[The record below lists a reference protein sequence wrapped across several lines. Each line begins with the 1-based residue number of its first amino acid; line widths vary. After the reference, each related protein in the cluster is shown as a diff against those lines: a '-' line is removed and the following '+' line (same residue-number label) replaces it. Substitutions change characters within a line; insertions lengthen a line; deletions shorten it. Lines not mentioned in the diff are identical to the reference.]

1 MRVRTIVLIIVA
13 LLIAMFLF
21 MNWQV
26 FAAPASFYF
35 LVGTVTVP
43 IGVVIVG
50 LLAVLAL
57 GFAGYVAVWQGSLL
71 KDYRRQSKELQSQRS
86 LADDAEA
93 SRFTALSAL
102 LREELSKQNVRFDEA
117 IATLRAEVRDTEHS
131 IAATL
136 AEMDDRLLRATNRSA
151 G

>member
-21 MNWQV
+21 INWQV

-35 LVGTVTVP
+35 LVGTVAVP

-50 LLAVLAL
+50 LLAVVTL

-71 KDYRRQSKELQSQRS
+71 MDYRRQSKELQTQRS

-102 LREELSKQNVRFDEA
+102 LREEMAKQNARFDEA
-117 IATLRAEVRDTEHS
+117 ITALRTEVRDTEHS